1 MEKNEI
7 FQLEITGITNEGN
20 GVGHHEGMAVFVPDT
35 AAGDVG
41 KVRAVKVLS
50 RYAYGRMEE
59 LMRPSPDRVDPG
71 CPQSRRCGG
80 CSLRHLSYKAEKRE
94 KWAWVRDAFQRIGG
108 FEDVVCRPLISTNV
122 TEGYRNKAMLPVQ
135 RTPDGRVKIGFY
147 AKRSH
152 EIIECDACRLQP
164 PEFARITAAVRR
176 WLEEC
181 RISCYDER
189 TGKGLVRH
197 LYLRKAFVTGE
208 LMVCLV
214 VSREEIPQ
222 RERLFALLDEPGLP
236 VASVSINVNP
246 KRTNVILGERTIVL
260 RGADAIEDVLCGVRV
275 WLQPQSFYQVNH
287 DAAQLLYAKAA
298 EYAALSGK
306 ETLVDLYCGAGTIG
320 LSMAGKVRELIGV
333 EEVEKAVEDARHN
346 ARICGVDHARFV
358 CADAGQAAE
367 QFVREGV
374 RPDVV
379 VVDPPR
385 KGCSVETLRAV
396 DAMLPARIVMISC
409 NPASAARDCRLLADM
424 GWVLREVTPVDLFP
438 RTGHVETVALLQR
451 GNS

>member
-20 GVGHHEGMAVFVPDT
+20 GVGHHGGMAVFVPDT
-35 AAGDVG
+35 APGDVAR
-41 KVRAVKVLS
+41 VRAVKVLS
-50 RYAYGRMEE
+50 RYAYGRLEALVESSPYRME
-59 LMRPSPDRVDPG
+59 PG

-80 CSLRHLSYKAEKRE
+80 CSLQHLSYKAEKRE

-108 FEDVVCRPLISTNV
+108 FEDIVCRPLISTNV

-135 RTPDGRVKIGFY
+135 RGPDSRVKIGFY

-164 PEFARITAAVRR
+164 PEFAHITAAVRR

-181 RISCYDER
+181 RIPCYDER

-208 LMVCLV
+208 VMVCLV
-214 VSREEIPQ
+214 VSREEMPQ
-222 RERLFALLDEPGLP
+222 RERLFALLDELGLP
-236 VASVSINVNP
+236 VASVSININP
-246 KRTNVILGERTIVL
+246 YRTNVILGGKTVIL

-275 WLQPQSFYQVNH
+275 RLQPQSFYQVNH

-333 EEVEKAVEDARHN
+333 EEVEEAVEDARRN
-346 ARICGVDHARFV
+346 AAMCGVDHARFV
-358 CADAGQAAE
+358 CADAGQAAG
-367 QFVREGV
+367 QFVQEGV
-374 RPDVV
+374 CPDVV

-385 KGCSVETLRAV
+385 KGCSEVTLRAV
-396 DAMLPARIVMISC
+396 DAMSPARIVMISC
-409 NPASAARDCRLLADM
+409 NPASAARDCRLLAGM
-424 GWVLREVTPVDLFP
+424 GWTLQEATPVDLFP
-438 RTGHVETVALLQR
+438 RTGHVETVVLLSR
-451 GNS
+451 KTR